1 MSGISALF
9 IRSFPISSGAETG
22 IAGNMSNGSQ
32 PCICFIL
39 SIACLVMTLNFDG
52 NSIERKKSLNG
63 VSIAI
68 SQMLEFAW
76 GAKAKQANPL
86 LDHDQED
93 YSYEKWL

>member
-1 MSGISALF
+1 
-9 IRSFPISSGAETG
+9 
-22 IAGNMSNGSQ
+22 
-32 PCICFIL
+32 
-39 SIACLVMTLNFDG
+39 MTLNFDS
-52 NSIERKKSLNG
+52 NSIERKKSLNA

-76 GAKAKQANPL
+76 VAKAKQANPL